1 MKYHSKK
8 GKIYQSPTVLP
19 LDLALEL
26 NFCDTGRVRLMVD
39 ELHNM
44 NLEVNTDDVDTA
56 DDPFYFEF

>member
-26 NFCDTGRVRLMVD
+26 SFCQSLRFRIQVD
-39 ELHNM
+39 ELENM
-44 NLEVNTDDVDTA
+44 N
-56 DDPFYFEF
+56 DPNDPTGDYNGESFYFES